1 MNLGVGG
8 LDVKGDLI
16 EFVDK
21 GDGLEAGALRKT
33 RAGGN
38 WLTGGIVMWWWWVL
52 SSVVRV
58 EALRVSQWTVK
69 EDFEAL

>member
-1 MNLGVGG
+1 MGG

-21 GDGLEAGALRKT
+21 GAGLEDAVLRKT

-38 WLTGGIVMWWWWVL
+38 WLTGGMVDDVVL
-52 SSVVRV
+52 
-58 EALRVSQWTVK
+58 
-69 EDFEAL
+69 